1 MNVETTSP
9 LMQHHHDRKSSGSR
23 TALTLYL
30 DNLAPSGRRSMRSL
44 LQQVATINKW
54 SGHLEDMPWLSLR
67 YEQVACIRAALRQAR
82 KSPNTIN
89 TTLAALRGVLKA
101 GFLLG
106 EIPAREWQQLQAIS
120 ALPRQ
125 CRSVGRPLAVGE
137 VTRLFNVC
145 LKDGTVQ
152 GIRDSAILALLAY
165 GGLRRSE
172 VAALVIADYTCRNGK
187 LTVREG
193 KGQRQRELVL
203 PMEAREH
210 LRQWLQCRGKRP
222 GSLFCQLA
230 KSSTV
235 LPEQGINAQAVY
247 AMLKRRSKEAGI
259 APCTPH
265 DLRRTFVTRLLEQG
279 VDFNTVRQLAGHEQ
293 IQTTVLYDRR
303 NIKTQQQA
311 MANFSF

>member
-1 MNVETTSP
+1 MNDDTTSP
-9 LMQHHHDRKSSGSR
+9 LMQHHRDRKSSASR

-44 LQQVATINKW
+44 LQQVAAINSW
-54 SGHLEDMPWLSLR
+54 FGNLEDMPWLSLR
-67 YEQVACIRAALRQAR
+67 YEHVARIRAALRQAR

-89 TTLAALRGVLKA
+89 TTLAAVRGVLKA

-106 EIPAREWQQLQAIS
+106 EIPALEWHQLQTITSIS
-120 ALPRQ
+120 GKRTSAG
-125 CRSVGRPLAVGE
+125 RSLKAAE
-137 VTRLFNVC
+137 ITRLFKTCQKNS
-145 LKDGTVQ
+145 TVQ
-152 GIRDSAILALLAY
+152 GVRDAAMLALLAY

-172 VAALVIADYTCRNGK
+172 VAGLNLDDYTRRSGK
-187 LTVREG
+187 VKVREG

-203 PMEAREH
+203 PTEARGY
-210 LRQWLQCRGKRP
+210 LRQWLQCRGAMP
-222 GSLFCQLA
+222 GPLFCQLA
-230 KSSTV
+230 KPGDV
-235 LPEQGINAQAVY
+235 IPGQGLNAHGVY
-247 AMLKRRSKEAGI
+247 AMLKRRSREAGI

-265 DLRRTFVTRLLEQG
+265 DLRRTFVTHLLEQG

-303 NIKTQQQA
+303 NIKSQRQA

>member
-1 MNVETTSP
+1 MNGETTSP

-54 SGHLEDMPWLSLR
+54 SGPLEEMPWLSLR

-187 LTVREG
+187 LTVRED
-193 KGQRQRELVL
+193 KGQRQRELVF

-210 LRQWLQCRGKRP
+210 LRQWLQCRGKKP
-222 GSLFCQLA
+222 GPLFCQLA
-230 KSSTV
+230 KSSAV

-247 AMLKRRSKEAGI
+247 AMLKRRSREAGI
-259 APCTPH
+259 APCSPH

-303 NIKTQQQA
+303 NIKSQRQA